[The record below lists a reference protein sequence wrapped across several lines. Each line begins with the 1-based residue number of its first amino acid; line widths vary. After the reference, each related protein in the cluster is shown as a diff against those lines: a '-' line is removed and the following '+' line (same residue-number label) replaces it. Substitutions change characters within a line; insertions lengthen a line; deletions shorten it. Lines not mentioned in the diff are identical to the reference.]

1 MMGGMFFRLQQ
12 KEGISLTYLLKMSSL
27 GKNQK
32 ILPRC
37 IKTTDG
43 ENTYTK
49 VKTLDKEEIIE
60 EVARMLSGDL
70 VSNEAEAAAKSLISA
85 SIEIS

>member
-1 MMGGMFFRLQQ
+1 MVTHSPQVAAF
-12 KEGISLTYLLKMSSL
+12 SD
-27 GKNQK
+27 NH
-32 ILPRC
+32 
-37 IKTTDG
+37 IKVEKFTDG
-43 ENTYTK
+43 DNTFTK
-49 VKTLDKEEIIE
+49 VQTLDKEEVIE